1 MTKKSASELKKRVTT
16 GVIGG
21 TLLLAVI
28 IWGGWIGIFLI
39 SVIISLGMVAEYANI
54 TLSLSDKAEKR
65 LVLLCMAW
73 FVHLANLLAS
83 AAKGEIAVLCFLA
96 VFTYFLVTAV
106 RFDGENFAGHFKE
119 LTFVVFGSAY
129 LIFMPLFLPLV
140 HQSLNGVNWTILFLL
155 IVWSGDTG
163 AYFAGKKYGKM
174 KLYPK
179 ISPKKTV
186 EGAVGGLAAGVIVTL
201 LYKVI
206 VFRALGWGSIL
217 IVPIIVGAA
226 SQVGDLCESLVKRA
240 FGVKDSGSILPGHG
254 GFLDR
259 FDGVVFSLPVMYA
272 CTRLFG

>member
-1 MTKKSASELKKRVTT
+1 MTKKTASELKKRVIT
-16 GVIGG
+16 GLIGS
-21 TLLLAVI
+21 TVLLTILI
-28 IWGGWIGIFLI
+28 FGGWVGILFI
-39 SVIISLGMVAEYANI
+39 SVVISLGMVAEYANI

-73 FVHLANLLAS
+73 FVHLANLLA
-83 AAKGEIAVLCFLA
+83 ATAKAEIAVLCFLA

-106 RFDGENFAGHFKE
+106 RFDGEDFAGHFKE
-119 LTFVVFGSAY
+119 LTFVVFGAAY
-129 LIFMPLFLPLV
+129 LIFMPLFFPLI
-140 HQSLNGVNWTILFLL
+140 HQSINGVNWTILFLL

-186 EGAVGGLAAGVIVTL
+186 EGAVGGLAAGLVVAFIYKL
-201 LYKVI
+201 LI
-206 VFRALGWGSIL
+206 FRALSWGSVFLVPL
-217 IVPIIVGAA
+217 IIGSA
-226 SQVGDLCESLVKRA
+226 SQAGDLCESFVKRA